1 MHNAQSDRS
10 GGCGNLFDPP
20 WGLQG
25 GSESFPT
32 FTNVTFRMGHEGMP
46 PFSLQGTV
54 CGKCHSQPLVL
65 ELFLSAHPQL
75 GCHVVP
81 LCRAPQGLD
90 PFQAAKA
97 WHLRKQEGL
106 PWKVVRFQVHT
117 MSGTHPGMDAV
128 QDAVGRVEAQRR
140 TSKFRKAGVASSG
153 YARCGRTPLLSSEQ
167 KKAVIAFVK
176 RWCHK
181 RFCTANYI
189 IQELKLCCK
198 KKTVHRVL
206 NDAGYHWRPVA
217 KKGKLSEAQLKQRK
231 AFVDVHINKTAAWWR
246 KHMGLVLAQ
255 QRRCELQELL
265 ASTCWHGARQ
275 ARCRQI

>member
-1 MHNAQSDRS
+1 MRACHHFL
-10 GGCGNLFDPP
+10 CK
-20 WGLQG
+20 GLSA
-25 GSESFPT
+25 GSVIHIQWFSSSASRHT
-32 FTNVTFRMGHEGMP
+32 
-46 PFSLQGTV
+46 FSLAAM
-54 CGKCHSQPLVL
+54 
-65 ELFLSAHPQL
+65 LFHCVVHPK
-75 GCHVVP
+75 
-81 LCRAPQGLD
+81 GLD

-176 RWCHK
+176 RWHHK

-217 KKGKLSEAQLKQRK
+217 KKGKL
-231 AFVDVHINKTAAWWR
+231 
-246 KHMGLVLAQ
+246 
-255 QRRCELQELL
+255 
-265 ASTCWHGARQ
+265 
-275 ARCRQI
+275 